1 MDADAL
7 RENDVFVCQLRSALS
22 KAEYGLADVPALLK
36 AILRDNR
43 WRHRRLAS
51 GGSADFDRFEEFV
64 TTPPIEGLGA
74 DMPLIRRIVADD
86 AEAQSLLEQAIG
98 SRQGERSDLFNN
110 IQEVPRERAPVGTSS
125 AAALRRLRAESED
138 NPDVSVVYDRVL
150 AGEISPHRAMVTL
163 GYRKPTV
170 TLPLDPQR
178 AARII
183 VKHLPPADVKALII
197 ELSHAAGFSITHD

>member
-64 TTPPIEGLGA
+64 TTPPIEGLGV
-74 DMPLIRRIVADD
+74 DMPLIRRIVSDD
-86 AEAQSLLEQAIG
+86 PEAVDLLDRAL
-98 SRQGERSDLFNN
+98 ERPRGKPALNHNN
-110 IQEVPRERAPVGTSS
+110 VMNLEPAAVGNAAS
-125 AAALRRLRAESED
+125 AAIRRLRSESED
-138 NPDVSVVYDRVL
+138 DPVAREAYKRVL

-170 TLPLDPQR
+170 SLPLDPQR
-178 AARII
+178 AARIL
-183 VKHLPPADVKALII
+183 VKHLTPADVKALII
-197 ELSHAAGFSITHD
+197 ELSRAAGFSITHD